1 MLTESE
7 VEAEYG
13 RPLNKR
19 RLQQWR
25 YLRRGGPAYLK
36 IGDRVYY
43 ERNEIENFLNGNVVV
58 PTPSDNR
65 RVS

>member
-1 MLTESE
+1 MLTETE

-13 RPLNKR
+13 RALNKR

-25 YLRRGGPAYLK
+25 YLRRGGPPYLK

-43 ERNEIENFLNGNVVV
+43 ERIEIENFLNGSIVV
-58 PTPSDNR
+58 PPPSDNYK
-65 RVS
+65 VS